1 MVINKAIGGSR
12 SRRLS
17 PVFSASFILGAAL
30 AMTGCAST
38 GEKAAPTA
46 STAPSN
52 PVDPYE
58 NINRKV
64 FAFNDKVD
72 NYVAEPIANAYK
84 WATPQFMQTGVSNF
98 FTNLKN
104 INVVLNDLM
113 QAKFQQSAEDTGRFL
128 INTTAGV
135 GGLFDVAQYAGLEQN
150 DEDFEQTLAVW
161 GVPQGSYLVIPFLG
175 PSTARGIPG
184 SIFDTAA
191 NPATYVGMPVQ
202 LVQMLNARA
211 NAEGALKFID
221 EAALDP
227 YVFTRESFLQWRQ
240 NLATDGK
247 SEAKND
253 LADLEADL
261 EDEAAEPAEHTKS
274 QVDVASA
281 KPAAEGQEPL
291 KQGESN
297 TAAPEIHGA
306 ISAEPTAQRVA
317 AASDNAVAV
326 SSPAPAAAAA
336 SVRPAAGVQNSAYQ
350 DAKRKYEMARMDY
363 QLAKIEAAKNKSQK
377 ARKTK

>member
-1 MVINKAIGGSR
+1 MCV
-12 SRRLS
+12 
-17 PVFSASFILGAAL
+17 LGVAL
-30 AMTGCAST
+30 ALTGCAST
-38 GEKAAPTA
+38 GEKTPPTA
-46 STAPSN
+46 SATPSN

-58 NINRKV
+58 NLNRKV

-72 NYVAEPIANAYK
+72 NYVAGPIANAYK

-135 GGLFDVAQYAGLEQN
+135 GGLLDVAQYAGLEQN

-184 SIFDTAA
+184 SVFDTAA

-247 SEAKND
+247 SEIKND
-253 LADLEADL
+253 LADFEDDLLDDAAKPADG
-261 EDEAAEPAEHTKS
+261 EQPQANAADAEPA
-274 QVDVASA
+274 VA
-281 KPAAEGQEPL
+281 QEPF
-291 KQGESN
+291 KPEESRA
-297 TAAPEIHGA
+297 AAP
-306 ISAEPTAQRVA
+306 SAAATVSSPVA
-317 AASDNAVAV
+317 AASV
-326 SSPAPAAAAA
+326 S
-336 SVRPAAGVQNSAYQ
+336 VNRAAGEQGAAYL
-350 DAKRKYEMARMDY
+350 DAKSKYEQARLEY
-363 QLAKIEAAKNKSQK
+363 QLAKAEVAKKKSRK
-377 ARKTK
+377 ALKSK

>member
-1 MVINKAIGGSR
+1 MVINKAIGGYR
-12 SRRLS
+12 PGNL
-17 PVFSASFILGAAL
+17 FSIFTASFVFGVAL
-30 AMTGCAST
+30 ALSGCAST
-38 GEKAAPTA
+38 GEKTAPTA
-46 STAPSN
+46 NAAPST
-52 PVDPYE
+52 PADPYE

-84 WATPQFMQTGVSNF
+84 WVTPQFMQTGVSNF

-113 QAKFQQSAEDTGRFL
+113 QAKFQQSAHDTGRFL

-135 GGLFDVAQYAGLEQN
+135 GGLFDVAQHAGLEQN

-184 SIFDTAA
+184 SVFDTAA
-191 NPATYVGMPVQ
+191 NPATYVGLPVQ
-202 LVQMLNARA
+202 LVSMLNSRA

-247 SEAKND
+247 SEAAND
-253 LADLEADL
+253 LADFEEDL
-261 EDEAAEPAEHTKS
+261 LDDAAKSTDAAKPHSDASNPKPAAAQESPKEGESKPAPEVQGAVSAEPA
-274 QVDVASA
+274 
-281 KPAAEGQEPL
+281 
-291 KQGESN
+291 
-297 TAAPEIHGA
+297 
-306 ISAEPTAQRVA
+306 AQRVTAESINA
-317 AASDNAVAV
+317 AAV
-326 SSPAPAAAAA
+326 SPAPAAAVPVSQADGARNAA
-336 SVRPAAGVQNSAYQ
+336 FRE
-350 DAKRKYEMARMDY
+350 AKSKYELARIEY
-363 QLAKIEAAKNKSQK
+363 KLLKAQAGKKKSRKVRNAK
-377 ARKTK
+377 

>member
-1 MVINKAIGGSR
+1 MVIHKAIGGTRPGKPFLIFTTSFA
-12 SRRLS
+12 LS
-17 PVFSASFILGAAL
+17 AAL
-30 AMTGCAST
+30 AMSGCAST
-38 GEKAAPTA
+38 GEKTPATATPANAAPSDA
-46 STAPSN
+46 A
-52 PVDPYE
+52 DPYE

-84 WATPQFMQTGVSNF
+84 WVTPQFMQTGVSNF

-135 GGLFDVAQYAGLEQN
+135 GGLFDVAQHAGLEQN

-184 SIFDTAA
+184 SVFDTAA
-191 NPATYVGMPVQ
+191 NPATYVGLPVQ

-247 SEAKND
+247 SEAKSD
-253 LADLEADL
+253 LADFEEDL
-261 EDEAAEPAEHTKS
+261 LDDGAKSTDAAKPQSNASSTKPAAVKEEESKAASEVQGAVSAEPA
-274 QVDVASA
+274 
-281 KPAAEGQEPL
+281 
-291 KQGESN
+291 
-297 TAAPEIHGA
+297 
-306 ISAEPTAQRVA
+306 AQRMA
-317 AASDNAVAV
+317 AASDKASDVVPVKVAATPVAQVASGQNA
-326 SSPAPAAAAA
+326 
-336 SVRPAAGVQNSAYQ
+336 AYR
-350 DAKRKYEMARMDY
+350 DAKSQYELARFEY
-363 QLAKIEAAKNKSQK
+363 QVLKAEAAKKKSLKVRK
-377 ARKTK
+377 AK